1 MEIPEKY
8 KDKKLMAQVLNF
20 EGHKQKEIAQTLG
33 VDIRTVRNYLNPAVT
48 PQVRNSGTSK
58 LQPFHHF
65 IDEAIDFD
73 PKCNLQNLFSNL
85 KEIGYTGSITILRD
99 YARKRRRSTSIKSDE
114 YSSILISEKD
124 EFDWMHRV
132 IQGQQNQSDLV
143 SELDSLLNDTEISI
157 LYDCI
162 LNKQLRYRN
171 RALALLAIYKGISE
185 KTISGFLFIS
195 RATIKNIQHTYR
207 TRGIDSIVKDERTII
222 KKHENPE
229 YIEKVFSILHAPP
242 SSYGFN
248 RTTWKQDDLKE
259 IMTAEG
265 YPIAKDGL
273 SKIIS
278 NAGYKYRKAKTVL
291 TSNDP
296 EYKEKLEEIK
306 SILSNLGE
314 KEKFFSIDEYGPF
327 SIKIQGGKSLVAPG
341 TVKTVP
347 QWQKSK
353 GSLIMTAAL
362 ELSTNQITHF
372 YSKKKNTD
380 EMIKLLNILIEQYS
394 AEDTIYFSWDAASWH
409 ASKKLYEAVDE
420 INSDEYRKEKTV
432 PFVKLAPLPTC
443 AQFLN
448 VIESVFSG
456 MARAIIHNSNYKSV
470 KECKAAIDTYFEDRN
485 EHFMKHPKRAGNK
498 IWGKERVQPEFSE
511 SNNCKDPMYR

>member
-248 RTTWKQDDLKE
+248 SS
-259 IMTAEG
+259 
-265 YPIAKDGL
+265 IA
-273 SKIIS
+273 
-278 NAGYKYRKAKTVL
+278 
-291 TSNDP
+291 
-296 EYKEKLEEIK
+296 
-306 SILSNLGE
+306 
-314 KEKFFSIDEYGPF
+314 
-327 SIKIQGGKSLVAPG
+327 
-341 TVKTVP
+341 
-347 QWQKSK
+347 
-353 GSLIMTAAL
+353 
-362 ELSTNQITHF
+362 
-372 YSKKKNTD
+372 
-380 EMIKLLNILIEQYS
+380 
-394 AEDTIYFSWDAASWH
+394 
-409 ASKKLYEAVDE
+409 
-420 INSDEYRKEKTV
+420 
-432 PFVKLAPLPTC
+432 
-443 AQFLN
+443 
-448 VIESVFSG
+448 
-456 MARAIIHNSNYKSV
+456 NSNRFPV
-470 KECKAAIDTYFEDRN
+470 
-485 EHFMKHPKRAGNK
+485 AGSRLANTSEMN
-498 IWGKERVQPEFSE
+498 GCFS
-511 SNNCKDPMYR
+511 